1 MPRTDTMTA
10 SRWRPTMAA
19 EHRPTTGEA
28 PASAGAVA
36 VPLHAALT
44 AAGGLGTTSAVL
56 GVVTR
61 RDLDSLTVDV
71 RRGGR
76 RQGGDHVTYRL
87 AGSLTR
93 VYKGGA
99 RTSIDEI
106 AVGDL
111 VLVHELVSVPGQGD
125 QAAPVTAARIH
136 GLTPSRRASQQSA

>member
-1 MPRTDTMTA
+1 
-10 SRWRPTMAA
+10 MAA

-44 AAGGLGTTSAVL
+44 AAGAGLGTTSAVV

-61 RDLDSLTVDV
+61 REPDSLTVDV

-76 RQGGDHVTYRL
+76 RHGDHVTYRV

-93 VYKGGA
+93 VYKSAG
-99 RTSIDEI
+99 RTTIDEI

-111 VLVHELVSVPGQGD
+111 VLVHELVSVTGQGD

-136 GLTPSRRASQQSA
+136 GLTPSRRAQRHSA